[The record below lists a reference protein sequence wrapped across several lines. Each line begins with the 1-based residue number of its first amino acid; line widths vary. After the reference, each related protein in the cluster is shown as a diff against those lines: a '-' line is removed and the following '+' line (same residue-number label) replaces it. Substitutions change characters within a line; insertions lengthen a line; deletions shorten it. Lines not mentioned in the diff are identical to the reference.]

1 MKTKQTINT
10 KFRLLF
16 YFKQI
21 RDILG
26 EGLTGNIKNLAYVL
40 FPKLVGRN
48 MDGNFIILSLLGVW
62 EHFSIKGQIVN
73 MGLKAHVIAFN
84 YSLWAL

>member
-1 MKTKQTINT
+1 MKTKQILNT
-10 KFRLLF
+10 KFRLLL
-16 YFKQI
+16 YFTQI

-40 FPKLVGRN
+40 FPKLGGRN
-48 MDGNFIILSLLGVW
+48 MDANCIILSLLGVCT
-62 EHFSIKGQIVN
+62 HFSIKGQIVT
-73 MGLKAHVIAFN
+73 MGLTGHVISVN